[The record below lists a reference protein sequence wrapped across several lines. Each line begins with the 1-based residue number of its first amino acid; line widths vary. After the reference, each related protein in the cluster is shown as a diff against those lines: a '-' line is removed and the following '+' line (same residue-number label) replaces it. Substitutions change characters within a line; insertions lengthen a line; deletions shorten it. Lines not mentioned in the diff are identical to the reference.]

1 MSRRIMYLHYLLTQD
16 EDSLL
21 SSFFHA
27 QWDSPVPG
35 DWTEQV
41 KKDLELIKLD
51 LALEAIKV
59 ISKDAFQKLVKVA
72 IHKAAF
78 VYLNSEKQKRDKV
91 KHVEHRYLK
100 LQPYLCPG
108 QLEIKEA
115 KLLFQLRTKMVDV
128 RENFKNKYP
137 DTMCPVCMGICRDS
151 QEHVLE
157 CSVLLLNCN
166 IVAKTKLSTPG
177 SIAWMLV
184 NRQK

>member
-27 QWDSPVPG
+27 QWESPVPG

-78 VYLNSEKQKRDKV
+78 VYLNSEQQKRDKV

-108 QLEIKEA
+108 KFEIKEA
-115 KLLFQLRTKMVDV
+115 KLLFQLKTKIIDV
-128 RENFKNKYP
+128 REKVKNKYP
-137 DTMCPVCMGICRDS
+137 DTMCPVSMGICRDS
-151 QEHVLE
+151 Q
-157 CSVLLLNCN
+157 
-166 IVAKTKLSTPG
+166 
-177 SIAWMLV
+177 
-184 NRQK
+184 

>member
-1 MSRRIMYLHYLLTQD
+1 MYLHYLLTQD

-108 QLEIKEA
+108 EFEIKEGQRW
-115 KLLFQLRTKMVDV
+115 LM
-128 RENFKNKYP
+128 
-137 DTMCPVCMGICRDS
+137 
-151 QEHVLE
+151 
-157 CSVLLLNCN
+157 
-166 IVAKTKLSTPG
+166 
-177 SIAWMLV
+177 
-184 NRQK
+184 